1 MMKRVFLIPLV
12 FLTSAFAL
20 VAQESIETDEEILFG
35 TEEEGIAS
43 IDEDVFSGDE
53 EDLFGDGE
61 LVSEVENSKEDL
73 STVLLTSDTV
83 EIGGKFRFEAISS
96 WIYDDAADPFGA
108 EPLVDSFDLDLGA
121 LVYLDA
127 RPFETFRV
135 YGEADVSYP
144 FDDQGGTREFYEVFH
159 VSELFSDFQ
168 LGDVVF
174 FRAGK
179 QTINWGVGYF
189 FSPADLLNVTEID
202 PEDPEAEL
210 EGPVAVKIQAPLG
223 AHNLY
228 LYTVFEEA
236 ARIEEV
242 ALASKAEFVVG
253 DSEIGLGAFYRA
265 GDPPAAMTTLTTSLL
280 DFDIL
285 TEGIV
290 RYDERLLPS
299 ATAGSSY
306 SFSDDLDYFNVSV
319 FVQYMYNG
327 EGANNEQHYGA
338 ANASWTDMFDSDFT
352 LGCFWIGNLADGSGM
367 IAPSL
372 SWSPIEELEI
382 AVEASY
388 AYGAA
393 GDEYTPTPAGDTMT
407 FSLSAS
413 FGTGEF

>member
-1 MMKRVFLIPLV
+1 
-12 FLTSAFAL
+12 
-20 VAQESIETDEEILFG
+20 
-35 TEEEGIAS
+35 
-43 IDEDVFSGDE
+43 
-53 EDLFGDGE
+53 
-61 LVSEVENSKEDL
+61 
-73 STVLLTSDTV
+73 
-83 EIGGKFRFEAISS
+83 
-96 WIYDDAADPFGA
+96 
-108 EPLVDSFDLDLGA
+108 LVDSFDLDLGA

-127 RPFETFRV
+127 RPSETLRV

-168 LGDVVF
+168 LGDAVF

-210 EGPVAVKIQAPLG
+210 EGPVAVKIQAPIG

-228 LYTVFEEA
+228 LYTVFEDA

-242 ALASKAEFVVG
+242 ALAPKAEFVVG

-280 DFDIL
+280 DFDIFA
-285 TEGIV
+285 EGIV
-290 RYDERLLPS
+290 SYDERLLPS
-299 ATAGSSY
+299 ATAGLSY
-306 SFSDDLDYFNVSV
+306 SFSDDLDRFNVSV
-319 FVQYMYNG
+319 SAQYMYNG
-327 EGANNEQHYGA
+327 EGADNEQHYGA
-338 ANASWTDMFDSDFT
+338 ANTRWTDMFASDFT
-352 LGCFWIGNLADGSGM
+352 FGCFWVANLADGSGT
-367 IAPSL
+367 ITPFL

-382 AVEASY
+382 AVEASC

-393 GDEYTPTPAGDTMT
+393 GDEYTPTPAGDTIT
-407 FSLSAS
+407 LSLSAS